1 MQNSHLIYSPTC
13 QYALRALIYLA
24 SKEGGG
30 PSLGTDIAKGES
42 IPKQFLSKILHSLRN
57 KGLVVTTKG
66 PGGGYQ
72 IARSAEKI
80 TINDVVEAIDGKI
93 DLNNVC
99 VLGLDKCSDK
109 ESCALHQHWK
119 LFRKEYIEV
128 ISTMNLKQAASAVD
142 RKRHQLVKK

>member
-24 SKEGGG
+24 SHETEG
-30 PSLGTDIAKGES
+30 PVLGTDIASSED
-42 IPKQFLSKILHSLRN
+42 IPKQFLAKILHALRN

-72 IARSAEKI
+72 IALSAEKI

-99 VLGLDKCSDK
+99 VLGLDKCSDQ

-128 ISTMNLKQAASAVD
+128 ISTMNLKQAALAID
-142 RKRHQLVKK
+142 RKRQNIAVK

>member
-1 MQNSHLIYSPTC
+1 LIYSPTC

-24 SKEGGG
+24 GHESGG
-30 PSLGTDIAKGES
+30 PALGTDIAKEEG
-42 IPKQFLSKILHSLRN
+42 IPEQFLSKILHTLRN

-66 PGGGYQ
+66 PGGGYH

-99 VLGLDKCSDK
+99 VLGLDRCSDM
-109 ESCALHQHWK
+109 EGCALHQHWK
-119 LFRKEYIEV
+119 QFRKEYIEV
-128 ISTMNLKQAASAVD
+128 ISTMNLKQAASTVE
-142 RKRHQLVKK
+142 RKRHQ